1 MCGAAKTLSIAARTR
16 AGRGSG
22 RIGRWRKR
30 ATTRSR
36 ASCLSTCRLLT
47 RIKCAAAA
55 AAARSAAIDARRPP
69 LTSDGSSRAQLFF
82 RGVGKQHWATL
93 DRGGKYIP
101 LEPAFTIKEVKIHP
115 TEPEWMM
122 ASHLTEGCKGAERK
136 ECNME
141 VYLTQGALLHH
152 TCTRAAAAARWGHR
166 RCSPMRRATWPR
178 AAPQPRMPTG
188 CSARRPL
195 TALGSASSAAACCW
209 AGRSPRR
216 PSGPALTTARA
227 ALSRPRQ
234 DLEADPALRGSIRVG
249 TRGRR
254 AAQIGDAQRVDLH
267 GHVSNE
273 LGQPAVWRVER
284 QGAGTLIATD
294 DLPCMH
300 WRVER
305 QGAGTLIAT
314 DDLPCMPVLTT
325 TLSTRSGAIQLRQR

>member
-1 MCGAAKTLSIAARTR
+1 
-16 AGRGSG
+16 
-22 RIGRWRKR
+22 
-30 ATTRSR
+30 
-36 ASCLSTCRLLT
+36 
-47 RIKCAAAA
+47 
-55 AAARSAAIDARRPP
+55 
-69 LTSDGSSRAQLFF
+69 
-82 RGVGKQHWATL
+82 
-93 DRGGKYIP
+93 
-101 LEPAFTIKEVKIHP
+101 
-115 TEPEWMM
+115 MM

-141 VYLTQGALLHH
+141 VYLTQGALMHH
-152 TCTRAAAAARWGHR
+152 ACTRAAAAARWGHR

-234 DLEADPALRGSIRVG
+234 DLEADPALRGSIRMG

>member
-1 MCGAAKTLSIAARTR
+1 
-16 AGRGSG
+16 
-22 RIGRWRKR
+22 
-30 ATTRSR
+30 
-36 ASCLSTCRLLT
+36 
-47 RIKCAAAA
+47 
-55 AAARSAAIDARRPP
+55 
-69 LTSDGSSRAQLFF
+69 
-82 RGVGKQHWATL
+82 
-93 DRGGKYIP
+93 
-101 LEPAFTIKEVKIHP
+101 
-115 TEPEWMM
+115 MM

-166 RCSPMRRATWPR
+166 RCSPIRRATWPFHSSVCAAWPFHSSVRATWPFHSSVRATWPR
-178 AAPQPRMPTG
+178 AAPQPLMPTG

-234 DLEADPALRGSIRVG
+234 DLEADPALRGSIRMG

>member
-1 MCGAAKTLSIAARTR
+1 
-16 AGRGSG
+16 
-22 RIGRWRKR
+22 
-30 ATTRSR
+30 
-36 ASCLSTCRLLT
+36 
-47 RIKCAAAA
+47 
-55 AAARSAAIDARRPP
+55 
-69 LTSDGSSRAQLFF
+69 
-82 RGVGKQHWATL
+82 
-93 DRGGKYIP
+93 
-101 LEPAFTIKEVKIHP
+101 
-115 TEPEWMM
+115 MM

-141 VYLTQGALLHH
+141 VYLTQGALMHH
-152 TCTRAAAAARWGHR
+152 ACTRAAAAARWGHR

-216 PSGPALTTARA
+216 PAGPALTTARA

-234 DLEADPALRGSIRVG
+234 DLEADPALRGSIRMG

-254 AAQIGDAQRVDLH
+254 AAQIGDAQGVDLH

-300 WRVER
+300 WRSPQR
-305 QGAGTLIAT
+305 SRPA
-314 DDLPCMPVLTT
+314 PVRSSSRAPMTYGRP
-325 TLSTRSGAIQLRQR
+325 STRCCRAATASSSLTSSSSSLWSTSTTRRR